1 MAAGWGSSC
10 PEMGTENTRDREP
23 APEASARHE
32 TYRDHVTEPALTD
45 MAGLLRLR
53 DGIYAD
59 DLVLAAIVRLDLLTV
74 IAQRPGTLD
83 DLCRRNGLARRPA
96 DVLCTLLRAIGLLEP
111 GEILRP
117 TALARECMVDGSAF
131 DIRPYLASAASRADC
146 VDQVE
151 LLRTGQPA
159 AWTGGRVGAWPHDPA
174 FAEQLPP
181 ASTARCRL
189 FAPALADLVG
199 ELIVERTMTSV
210 LDLSGTGDPAKAL
223 AERHP
228 DVAVS
233 APGAGAALHR
243 LPDGHDLHVLS
254 HVLHCWDERTVRR
267 IIGYCFD
274 ALVPGGWIID
284 HDTHLNPDKSG
295 PLSVARYSAL
305 LLHAT
310 EGQCWSIAEVMG
322 FLADAGFVAFGVR
335 PCGLDRTAVVAHK
348 PDHRA
353 SAK

>member
-1 MAAGWGSSC
+1 MGAGD
-10 PEMGTENTRDREP
+10 TRDREP
-23 APEASARHE
+23 DPEPSAHRRI
-32 TYRDHVTEPALTD
+32 YRDHVTERSLAD
-45 MAGLLRLR
+45 IAGLLRLR

-59 DLVLAAIVRLDLLTV
+59 DLVLAALIRLDLLTV

-83 DLCRRNGLARRPA
+83 DLCRHNGLAHRPA

-111 GEILRP
+111 GDILRP
-117 TALARECMVDGSAF
+117 TPLARACIVQGSPY

-146 VDQVE
+146 VEQVE

-159 AWTGGRVGAWPHDPA
+159 PWTGGRAGQWPHDPA
-174 FAEQLPP
+174 FGEQLPP
-181 ASTARCRL
+181 ASTARCQL
-189 FAPALADLVG
+189 FAPALADLLT
-199 ELIVERTMTSV
+199 ELIIDRTMTSV
-210 LDLSGTGDPAKAL
+210 LDLSGTGAPAKAL
-223 AERHP
+223 AARHP

-233 APGAGAALHR
+233 ALDAGAALNR

-267 IIGYCFD
+267 IIGHCFD
-274 ALVPGGWIID
+274 ALVPGGWIVN
-284 HDTHLNPDKSG
+284 HDTHLNRDKSG

-310 EGQCWSIAEVMG
+310 EGRCWSTTEVTS

-335 PCGLDRTAVVAHK
+335 PCGLDRTAVLARK
-348 PDHRA
+348 PDHTDLT